1 MFLSMTTLDKLFVLI
16 ALILF
21 HLSEILVQIWNIKV
35 MNWDKSSCDDTQQ
48 KINIFLTTV
57 LKNSLIKC

>member
-57 LKNSLIKC
+57 LKNS